1 MENLDNIKE
10 WAASGL
16 TNKQIA
22 NKLGMSESCYYKY
35 KSTIAE
41 FKESIKKGR
50 EEAIKELEN
59 TLFTSATG
67 YVRKVKKYE
76 KVKRCTY
83 ENGKKA
89 EEWEEMVE
97 YEEEEFIKPDTGAG
111 IFLLKNWAKYMNE
124 PKLMDL
130 REKEIELKTKQ
141 IDAKVW

>member
-10 WAASGL
+10 WASSGL

-22 NKLGMSESCYYKY
+22 KNLGMSESCYYKY

-50 EEAIKELEN
+50 EEAIEELEN

-97 YEEEEFIKPDTGAG
+97 YEEEEFVKPDTGAG

-124 PKLMDL
+124 PKLIDL

>member
-50 EEAIKELEN
+50 EEAIEELEN

-141 IDAKVW
+141 IDAKIW